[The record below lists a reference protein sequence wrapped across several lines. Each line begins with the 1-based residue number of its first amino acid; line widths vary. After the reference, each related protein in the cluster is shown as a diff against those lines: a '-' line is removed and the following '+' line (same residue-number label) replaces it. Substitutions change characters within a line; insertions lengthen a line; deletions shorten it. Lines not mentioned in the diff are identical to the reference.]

1 MRNIPLFK
9 FGMCQAFRP
18 TDALITQAM
27 GLALKGAVH
36 GALHISFYSHSDKTS
51 DSN

>member
-9 FGMCQAFRP
+9 LGMCQAFRP
-18 TDALITQAM
+18 ADALITQAM

-36 GALHISFYSHSDKTS
+36 RALHISFYSDKTS